1 MQEMKRAR
9 RLHTPVAVLAGRSHL
24 DHYHLGRIREQRKL
38 DYLSHLLETLEEKPN
53 ASSDHT
59 VIPQGHTRANGLAER
74 PTESALTGAT
84 LKRELSGH

>member
-24 DHYHLGRIREQRKL
+24 DHYHLGLIREQRKL
-38 DYLSHLLETLEEKPN
+38 NYLSHLLETLEERPN
-53 ASSDHT
+53 AASDLSLT
-59 VIPQGHTRANGLAER
+59 PTSPTEGEGYGER
-74 PTESALTGAT
+74 PSETKSSGIP